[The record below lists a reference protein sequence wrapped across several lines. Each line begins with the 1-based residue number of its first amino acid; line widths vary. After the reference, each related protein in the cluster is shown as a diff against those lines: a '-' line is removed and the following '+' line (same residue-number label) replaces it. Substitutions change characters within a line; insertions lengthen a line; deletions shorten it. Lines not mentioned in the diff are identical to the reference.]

1 MAGDYIVVLI
11 TTPSQESARKI
22 ARLLLEKKLA
32 ACVNILSPINSLY
45 TWQGEIHDDQE
56 ALMIVKTRP
65 ELFDEAFMDLVKANH
80 PYEVPEMIAL
90 PILAGYQ
97 PYLDWMSEVTQ

>member
-11 TTPSQESARKI
+11 TTPSQETARTI

-32 ACVNILSPINSLY
+32 ACASILSSVNSLY
-45 TWQGEIHDDQE
+45 TWKGEIHDDQE
-56 ALMIVKTRP
+56 ALMLVKTRTD
-65 ELFDEAFMDLVKANH
+65 LFNDEFMQAVKANH

>member
-11 TTPSQESARKI
+11 TTPSQETARMI

-32 ACVNILSPINSLY
+32 ACANILSPVNSLY
-45 TWQGEIHDDQE
+45 TWHGEIHDDQE
-56 ALMIVKTRP
+56 VLMLVKTRTD
-65 ELFDEAFMDLVKANH
+65 LFNDEFMQAVKANH